1 MSNLTHTQNG
11 SRKYGDKDIKA
22 LCKLMNNAAYAKTME
37 NLINTIDGSLE
48 SNKNGHQTQGIYS
61 KKYLTMI

>member
-1 MSNLTHTQNG
+1 MSNLTHTKNG

-48 SNKNGHQTQGIYS
+48 SNKNGH
-61 KKYLTMI
+61 